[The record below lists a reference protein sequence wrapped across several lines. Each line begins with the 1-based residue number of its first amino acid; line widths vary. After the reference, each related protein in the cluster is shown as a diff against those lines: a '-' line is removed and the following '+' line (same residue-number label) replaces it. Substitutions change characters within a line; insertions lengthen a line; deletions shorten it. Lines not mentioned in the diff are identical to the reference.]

1 VDVQAIGHLT
11 PPASPATQSILD
23 HHKTK
28 QVEFE
33 EHKLYRSLVGFIWQR
48 FHEVISQT
56 HSYHYCIYSFLF
68 FI

>member
-1 VDVQAIGHLT
+1 LRVFSDGIRVDVQAIGHLT

-23 HHKTK
+23 HQKTK

-48 FHEVISQT
+48 FHEVN
-56 HSYHYCIYSFLF
+56 FLTL
-68 FI
+68 